1 MGVIP
6 LINGLSMAYKWGDY
20 YLLTKWYDPPSRIHP
35 PQFEW
40 FLDANFEPRIHWEPC
55 LPLFLCVQMV
65 GPPQQTAGVRDGVF
79 LFFLFFWFC
88 MVGTFEVGPFFATT
102 MANNKQKGIFAI
114 SKFPLNQTI
123 LATKNLMTIFSGN
136 CSKSDFPAI
145 ICNTFLVVVFY
156 RPLLGNHI
164 FRCFFLVLFQWYK
177 NFWCKETPEVT
188 EKNHNNFTLGGSQRI
203 F

>member
-1 MGVIP
+1 ME
-6 LINGLSMAYKWGDY
+6 
-20 YLLTKWYDPPSRIHP
+20 SRGGFFSWLNSNDWIL
-35 PQFEW
+35 QFRAQDS
-40 FLDANFEPRIHWEPC
+40 LRAMPATISVRPDGG
-55 LPLFLCVQMV
+55 
-65 GPPQQTAGVRDGVF
+65 GPPTNGWGEGWRF
-79 LFFLFFWFC
+79 LFFLFLFC

-164 FRCFFLVLFQWYK
+164 FRCFFLVLFQWYN

>member
-1 MGVIP
+1 MESRGGFFSWLNSNDFWMPIFE
-6 LINGLSMAYKWGDY
+6 L
-20 YLLTKWYDPPSRIHP
+20 RIHRGTMP
-35 PQFEW
+35 ATISVRP
-40 FLDANFEPRIHWEPC
+40 DGGA
-55 LPLFLCVQMV
+55 
-65 GPPQQTAGVRDGVF
+65 PQQTAGVRDGVF
-79 LFFLFFWFC
+79 LFFFVFFFVFC

-164 FRCFFLVLFQWYK
+164 FRCFFLVLFQWYN